1 MNSATSQRA
10 SSTSQRASVRG
21 GGRRAPHSC
30 GLRHR
35 LGRGRPS
42 CQRSNEQETK
52 KKGPRCIARL
62 VTQHEACMVTQ
73 HEACIPTGFRPP
85 VAARAAQRVRQPRGG
100 NRKRTRVRPAR
111 SQTTPQRRPQA
122 RLPLR
127 EDTCTQLPPPRRS
140 AARPPGTRPTHF
152 RAACLS
158 SSNASVQKRSR
169 MLDLPTPLSPMSSSL
184 KRWSKFSAMAPQ
196 TRTRATQRRAAR
208 AACIW
213 RQGLYTLASTMKP
226 RSGRDLMRV
235 SAD

>member
-52 KKGPRCIARL
+52 KKGPRCIACL
-62 VTQHEACMVTQ
+62 VTQ
-73 HEACIPTGFRPP
+73 HEACIPTGVHTHRFPP
-85 VAARAAQRVRQPRGG
+85 SGGGARGARVRQPRGG

-111 SQTTPQRRPQA
+111 SQTTAQRRPQA

-213 RQGLYTLASTMKP
+213 RQGLYYTGFYNETQKLRPGFNACV
-226 RSGRDLMRV
+226 R
-235 SAD
+235 